1 MQQASSLLQLYSE
14 SVPVNVSSPRR
25 ETREE
30 RISVHLFCPKLGIT
44 EECENKKKK
53 KKKILNPYNPINS
66 THAWIEYFAWTS
78 SPIPTKN
85 TLNSPLPFYNLK
97 F

>member
-14 SVPVNVSSPRR
+14 SVPVNVSSLRR

-53 KKKILNPYNPINS
+53 QPKKS
-66 THAWIEYFAWTS
+66 
-78 SPIPTKN
+78 
-85 TLNSPLPFYNLK
+85 
-97 F
+97 